1 MFIASL
7 HESPRGGCSLSFSG
21 LRWRHV
27 LRHLDDSV
35 VLSSSASVSSDASSF
50 SFSGNISA
58 RFSRVAFVAVVVAST
73 SAEPMPEAPIDAS
86 LVSVSDGAVVTI
98 DSCSFHHRRG
108 PLEKEEGNVEV
119 LDEDHDGGNVVDR
132 QLGTLMNHSVV
143 VGVSAT
149 CDGVVNVSN
158 SLFFRLSN
166 GAVVDDGGRISCES
180 TTFSDTSASGLAA
193 SNNARAAIEG
203 CEFVNSELLV
213 RNNCHVDVVK
223 TTFKRQPQPAQ
234 RGDLLPTTATGDL
247 VKIRKES
254 DL

>member
-1 MFIASL
+1 M
-7 HESPRGGCSLSFSG
+7 
-21 LRWRHV
+21 
-27 LRHLDDSV
+27 RHLDDSV
-35 VLSSSASVSSDASSF
+35 VLSSSASVSSDASGF
-50 SFSGNISA
+50 SFSGNIDV
-58 RFSRVAFVAVVVAST
+58 RFSRVAFVAVLAST
-73 SAEPMPEAPIDAS
+73 TATSEAIPEAPVDAS

-108 PLEKEEGNVEV
+108 PLELDKEGNDEIH
-119 LDEDHDGGNVVDR
+119 DEDRDGGSVVDR
-132 QLGTLMNHSVV
+132 QLGTLMTWNHHQPSSTSRTNHAAAAVI
-143 VGVSAT
+143 GVSAT

-180 TTFSDTSASGLAA
+180 TTFSDTSVSGLAA

-203 CEFVNSELLV
+203 CEFVNSELSV

-223 TTFKRQPQPAQ
+223 TTFKRQPHPAQ

-247 VKIRKES
+247 VKIRRGSAADIS
-254 DL
+254 DNAD